1 MVWTSLD
8 FDGQAGND
16 MLFISGT
23 TNSFDT
29 GTVDGGEGEDAIVL
43 QDKGTSLDMS
53 KADVLNFEKL
63 DLSATG
69 KQTVTMTADQFA
81 AFGNGTAIAV
91 SGVEDVVT
99 LRPPP
104 RKAAWWMPPPS
115 RVLLQCRILP
125 G

>member
-1 MVWTSLD
+1 
-8 FDGQAGND
+8 

-99 LRPPP
+99 LKTAPEKGGLVDATAFPGFSCSAGYCRVECEGDDF
-104 RKAAWWMPPPS
+104 AAHQP
-115 RVLLQCRILP
+115 
-125 G
+125 